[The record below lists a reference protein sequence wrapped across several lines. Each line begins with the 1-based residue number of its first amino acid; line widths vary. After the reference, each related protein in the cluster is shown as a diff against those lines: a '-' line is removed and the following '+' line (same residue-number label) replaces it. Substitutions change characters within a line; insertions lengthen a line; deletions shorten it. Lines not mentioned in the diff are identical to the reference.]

1 MLANIGTFS
10 AHFSLWF
17 ILLLNLS
24 ILVLLEILYSPPG
37 LPSRIKNSAQNA
49 QTNTQSKAD
58 FFPPAVCH
66 LLQGVVKSVWG
77 FAYGKSELGNAR
89 RFRIKFTNH

>member
-1 MLANIGTFS
+1 MHKPT
-10 AHFSLWF
+10 H
-17 ILLLNLS
+17 
-24 ILVLLEILYSPPG
+24 
-37 LPSRIKNSAQNA
+37 
-49 QTNTQSKAD
+49 KAKQI